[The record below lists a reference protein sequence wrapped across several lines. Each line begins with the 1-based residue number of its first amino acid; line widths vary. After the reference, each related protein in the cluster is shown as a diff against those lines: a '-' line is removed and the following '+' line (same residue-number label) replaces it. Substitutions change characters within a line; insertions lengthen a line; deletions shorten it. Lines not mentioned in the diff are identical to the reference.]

1 VTSII
6 HQIFRKRI
14 TKNDPVSL
22 QADESSSAQSQT
34 DALSSHV
41 SEEAG
46 SLEKFKSPHE
56 ISQVTVAIAQ
66 SVGIQRDRNE
76 DALFSLSTTLVTGEK
91 SLVFGV
97 HIIADGMGGY
107 ENGEVASRMA
117 VELVSTHILDSLYL
131 PLLSDS
137 GNNFSLSV
145 QEILHTGIATAH
157 QEVKNKAAGS
167 GTTLTMV
174 LLLGEQMTVAHIGD
188 SRAYLIEPGGAIKL
202 LTHDHTLVK
211 RLEEIGQ
218 ITPEQAAVHP
228 QRNVLYRALGQGE
241 ACEPDIATYPV
252 KSGQQV
258 LLCSD
263 GLWGVVPEAEI
274 VNHILSNAKPQDAC
288 NELVTL
294 ANDAG
299 GPDNIT
305 VILLRIP
312 G

>member
-1 VTSII
+1 VTSIL
-6 HQIFRKRI
+6 HQIFRKRVAKI
-14 TKNDPVSL
+14 DPVSD
-22 QADESSSAQSQT
+22 QVVESSSTQSQT
-34 DALSSHV
+34 DALSSQV
-41 SEEAG
+41 SEETG
-46 SLEKFKSPHE
+46 SLEDSKSPHE
-56 ISQVTVAIAQ
+56 ISQIIVAIAQ

-76 DALFSLSTTLVTGEK
+76 DTLFSLSTTLVTGEK

-97 HIIADGMGGY
+97 YIIADGMGGY

-117 VELVSTHILDSLYL
+117 VELVTAHILDSLYL

-137 GNNFSLSV
+137 GNNFNLSV
-145 QEILHTGIATAH
+145 QEILHAGIATAH

-188 SRAYLIEPGGAIKL
+188 SRAYLVDPGGEIKL

-218 ITPEQAAVHP
+218 ITAEQAAVHP
-228 QRNVLYRALGQGE
+228 HRNVLYRALGQGE

-252 KSGQQV
+252 QSGHQV

-274 VNHILSNAKPQDAC
+274 VNNIQSNVRPQDAC
-288 NELVTL
+288 NELVRL
-294 ANDAG
+294 ANEAG

-305 VILLRIP
+305 VILIRLP